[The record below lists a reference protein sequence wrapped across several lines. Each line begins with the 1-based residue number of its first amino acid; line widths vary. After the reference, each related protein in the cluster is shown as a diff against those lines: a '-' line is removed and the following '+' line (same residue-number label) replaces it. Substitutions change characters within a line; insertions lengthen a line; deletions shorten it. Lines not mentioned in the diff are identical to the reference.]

1 MNIYIET
8 YGCTANH
15 GDSLLI
21 EHLLKKN
28 GHKITNLEEAD
39 FVIINTCTVINKTER
54 RMLKRI
60 KELKNLNK
68 KLIVAGCLPAAQP
81 DVLKEEKINCEII
94 TPKTIEN
101 ITDLIPSS
109 LQVTRLGRELA
120 SKPCIQSL
128 QSQARSS
135 IFPNIIGIV
144 SISQGCV
151 GSCSYCIVKKA
162 RGNLKS
168 YNPDFIVKSVES
180 LIAQG
185 KKEIQITSQ
194 DTGGYGLDIAKQ
206 SKASTFAT
214 KYRLP
219 DLLNKISKIKGDFR
233 VRVGMMNPSTAIDI
247 VSDLVDAFDNPKI
260 FKFLHLPIQS
270 GSDKVLEDMNRK
282 HSVSDYKEIVNAF
295 KNKFSDITLSTDFIV
310 GFPTETEED
319 FKKTIEVIK
328 ETKPT
333 KVNIT
338 RFSPRPNTPAY
349 KMKDILERT
358 KKERSRILTNLC
370 NEISLKEYKKY
381 LNRTLEVMVTEKG
394 KYGTVIAR
402 DCTYKNIVIKEDLP
416 LGTWQHVQIKSD
428 ASLKPTYLLG
438 VRE

>member
-39 FVIINTCTVINKTER
+39 FVIINTCTVINKTEQ

-101 ITDLIPSS
+101 IIDLIPWSPSPPQPFKPSGSS
-109 LQVTRLGRELA
+109 LRN
-120 SKPCIQSL
+120 S
-128 QSQARSS
+128 ARAKG
-135 IFPNIIGIV
+135 NIIGIV

-151 GSCSYCIVKKA
+151 GACSYCIVKKA

-168 YNPDFIVKSVES
+168 YNPDFIIKSVES
-180 LIAQG
+180 LVAQG

-194 DTGGYGLDIAKQ
+194 DTGGYGLDWIDR
-206 SKASTFAT
+206 
-214 KYRLP
+214 YRLP

-270 GSDKVLEDMNRK
+270 GSDKVLEDMNRL
-282 HSVSDYKEIVNAF
+282 HRVSDYKEIVNAF

-370 NEISLKEYKKY
+370 NEITLKEYKKY

-402 DCTYKNIVIKEDLP
+402 DCTYKNVVIKEDLP

-428 ASLKPTYLLG
+428 ASLKPTYLIG
-438 VRE
+438 VRVCIMC

>member
-28 GHKITNLEEAD
+28 GHKITNLEKSD

-54 RMLKRI
+54 RMLKKI
-60 KELKNLNK
+60 KELKNLSK

-101 ITDLIPSS
+101 ITDLIPRSPS
-109 LQVTRLGRELA
+109 LRYSQ
-120 SKPCIQSL
+120 KCIPSPQNS
-128 QSQARSS
+128 ARAKE
-135 IFPNIIGIV
+135 NIIGIV

-194 DTGGYGLDIAKQ
+194 DTGGYGLDFID
-206 SKASTFAT
+206 

-219 DLLNKISKIKGDFR
+219 DLLNELADIKGDFR
-233 VRVGMMNPSTAIDI
+233 VRVGMMNPSTAISI

-310 GFPTETEED
+310 GYPTETEED

-370 NEISLKEYKKY
+370 NEIALKEYKKY

-416 LGTWQHVQIKSD
+416 LGTWQRVQIKSN